1 MEDTE
6 VGRQAVK
13 MAQSSIAGLTQISN
27 ESLRKHIPTDPLEKL
42 KSMLI

>member
-13 MAQSSIAGLTQISN
+13 MAQSSIAGLAQMSH
-27 ESLRKHIPTDPLEKL
+27 ESVQKHIPPNQLEKL
-42 KSMLI
+42 ESMLT